1 MYHLQGTGL
10 LFFSPILML
19 LIDFSSLT
27 VLPNASSTM
36 LNGRGSPWF
45 IADRSGLR
53 SYPSSEM
60 TFTQITSDSVSLILE
75 TNSHLSSH
83 QHS

>member
-45 IADRSGLR
+45 IADLSGNA
-53 SYPSSEM
+53 SS
-60 TFTQITSDSVSLILE
+60 ISPLSKIVALGATS
-75 TNSHLSSH
+75 
-83 QHS
+83 